1 VCSQALQGDVKN
13 MRNNIRNTQ
22 KREDIRG
29 IVVGLVHE
37 RELAIVNKD
46 YEREYWINIE
56 LMTL

>member
-1 VCSQALQGDVKN
+1 
-13 MRNNIRNTQ
+13 MTNNIRNNQ

-29 IVVGLVHE
+29 LVARLVHE
-37 RELAIVNKD
+37 REQAIVDKD